1 MIFKNRMVEALS
13 HVEVFEGLTQ
23 DDLKMISKHCKKIGF
38 EERDTLVEMGL
49 RPSAF
54 YILLSGQLRVFLP
67 KEIKGKKERR
77 VSEIN
82 LNILNKGDCFG
93 EYSLIERMPASASV
107 AGVEPGEVIKIT
119 DNGFDRI
126 MADDRVAKT
135 VYYNLLHVLI
145 KRLRKKEQELDM
157 VLVIRL
163 KILKQT
169 GEKHAQPPKYPS
181 KAGRYVPHIYALS
194 PFSLGGF
201 DLSGA
206 MGIRGFCRGNHQDRS
221 FGRAQ
226 DTQYMAGNRYLVQ

>member
-1 MIFKNRMVEALS
+1 MIFKSKMADVLS
-13 HVEVFEGLTQ
+13 HVEVFRGLSQ
-23 DDLKMISKHCKKIGF
+23 DELKTISKHCKRIRF
-38 EERDTLVEMGL
+38 EKGDTLIEIGQ

-54 YILLSGQLRVFLP
+54 YTVLEGQLRVFLP
-67 KEIKGKKERR
+67 KQIKGKKERR

-157 VLVIRL
+157 VLVI
-163 KILKQT
+163 
-169 GEKHAQPPKYPS
+169 G
-181 KAGRYVPHIYALS
+181 
-194 PFSLGGF
+194 
-201 DLSGA
+201 
-206 MGIRGFCRGNHQDRS
+206 
-221 FGRAQ
+221 
-226 DTQYMAGNRYLVQ
+226 